1 MYVEVFTDEK
11 SIELALKF
19 KGEQELPKG
28 AVVIGLV
35 KRNGYVEGACLKYD
49 TGEMVSYN
57 NGKSSSMP
65 KSDQIDIK

>member
-11 SIELALKF
+11 SIDLALKF

-28 AVVIGLV
+28 AILIGLV

-49 TGEMVSYN
+49 TGKMVSYN